1 MKKIHFVLVMLMVSM
16 CSLQG
21 AYAIDIKEPVLNV
34 EEHYDTLVVGKKY
47 FLCNVKT
54 GRFVSFKYVSNGVY
68 DLVAGSHVDSVLSTY
83 NAAAFTFSS
92 QTGGYVQ
99 NGQNGQDYMYKYSKN
114 TRLTTSSKSNWFAKC
129 TDQERKHYTI
139 SYYTDSCY
147 IGFNAGDS
155 LVHTFKK
162 TDDNITWRLLS
173 ADAVWRYRAL
183 KNFYNKLVATTEY
196 HQQFIQ
202 EYIDQYNAL
211 CADPNSTETDINV
224 VSSAL
229 TQALNKLNVVSSDTD
244 VPVWVDGDGSYS
256 PATTSTSHWYNGSV
270 YSSSSSNV
278 NINAHFTTDETSC
291 VYLSLQVS
299 DRKNLNKINIYDN
312 DVLIY
317 TIYGDIM
324 LSSSSSYYRRV
335 FLSVEKGDHNMRVE
349 YLPQSD
355 TKCGCSLFS
364 VSVKQMPQISVSL
377 LEPGSL
383 GTEVLYHVDHLKDV
397 TNLKVKGKMNSD
409 DWLKIDMMTG
419 LMILDLSEADVE
431 AIPASQFENSAYAKI
446 ILPNNLK
453 RIREKAFYEST
464 IIELVIPESVEAIY
478 DNAFAYSIVRTVC
491 MPKLK
496 EVSSYAFDCCYNL
509 ESATFGDSLKVVEDH
524 AFYNCYNLKE
534 THLGESIETIGEA
547 AYNVCKSLERING
560 GIHLPKSLRV
570 IDDYGFAVCS
580 KLNLRLN
587 KGLVSIGRYGINATA
602 IDSLFVPE
610 SLADGFGEVS
620 SSDSYCSSCRKYHGV
635 VYCCAN
641 NMSNLVYIE
650 MPTSYNYF
658 PSTTTSTCSTRG
670 LHFGNCPNVTTLV
683 LKSPTLVGVGNNV
696 DLSSSRVT
704 LRVPEYLVN
713 AYKLDEVWYNYKIE
727 GFKTE
732 MVKEWEINSNLTLY
746 ARDRFKG
753 NPNIKINAGL
763 NILGDEGMD
772 IDTLTLRGGTRFIC
786 HNDDVKINGEL
797 YLDYYTTKN
806 QWNFISLPFNIKV
819 SEIVPTNGA
828 KYAIRY
834 YDGANRALNGTGGNW
849 KNFARTDTIMAG
861 TGFIY
866 QTSLDGYTR
875 FVPMDEEGKQ
885 SVASN
890 KMFVKSL
897 EANPSTYSSHKGWNF
912 IGNPWQ
918 AYFNNH
924 SLNFTAP
931 ITVWNGSTYV
941 AYSLIDDDY
950 AIRPN
955 QSFFV
960 QCPEEINSISFPI
973 TGRQM
978 TSVITNQSGTKQR
991 VPAVGMDNR
1000 QLIDLTIG
1008 MGEQED
1014 RTRVVLN
1021 DGASVGYEMEF
1032 DASKF
1037 FSMDGTVPQVYTLD
1051 ADETPYAIN
1060 ERPVH
1065 DGWVKVGFVAPET
1078 GCYTISLVR
1087 NEAETVYLIDSQT
1100 GITTDLAEGDYNFT
1114 SEAGTWTNRF
1124 KLQMVASQVTSIDE
1138 AKTKEELKVVA
1149 TDGGISVVG
1158 AEGIVVVYSI
1168 DGKKVAEQNVNGQ
1181 AEIVV
1186 AKGTYLVRTS
1196 NGTAKVVVR

>member
-1 MKKIHFVLVMLMVSM
+1 MVF
-16 CSLQG
+16 LPIEKG
-21 AYAIDIKEPVLNV
+21 NHNV
-34 EEHYDTLVVGKKY
+34 RIEYVPLSGKT
-47 FLCNVKT
+47 C
-54 GRFVSFKYVSNGVY
+54 G
-68 DLVAGSHVDSVLSTY
+68 
-83 NAAAFTFSS
+83 
-92 QTGGYVQ
+92 
-99 NGQNGQDYMYKYSKN
+99 
-114 TRLTTSSKSNWFAKC
+114 C
-129 TDQERKHYTI
+129 
-139 SYYTDSCY
+139 
-147 IGFNAGDS
+147 
-155 LVHTFKK
+155 
-162 TDDNITWRLLS
+162 
-173 ADAVWRYRAL
+173 AL
-183 KNFYNKLVATTEY
+183 
-196 HQQFIQ
+196 
-202 EYIDQYNAL
+202 
-211 CADPNSTETDINV
+211 
-224 VSSAL
+224 
-229 TQALNKLNVVSSDTD
+229 
-244 VPVWVDGDGSYS
+244 
-256 PATTSTSHWYNGSV
+256 
-270 YSSSSSNV
+270 
-278 NINAHFTTDETSC
+278 
-291 VYLSLQVS
+291 
-299 DRKNLNKINIYDN
+299 RNIY
-312 DVLIY
+312 V
-317 TIYGDIM
+317 
-324 LSSSSSYYRRV
+324 
-335 FLSVEKGDHNMRVE
+335 
-349 YLPQSD
+349 
-355 TKCGCSLFS
+355 TKS
-364 VSVKQMPQISVSL
+364 PQISVSL

-409 DWLKIDMMTG
+409 DWLKVDMMTG
-419 LMILDLSEADVE
+419 LMILDLSEADVAE
-431 AIPASQFENSAYAKI
+431 IPASQFANKAWAKL

-453 RIREKAFYEST
+453 SIGASAFQNSDITEF
-464 IIELVIPESVEAIY
+464 VIPETIETIGVSAFRSSDIRNIRLPRLREVPG
-478 DNAFAYSIVRTVC
+478 NAF
-491 MPKLK
+491 
-496 EVSSYAFDCCYNL
+496 EQCYNL
-509 ESATFGDSLKVVEDH
+509 ESATFGDSLTAIYGK
-524 AFYNCYNLKE
+524 AFYDCSTLRDVHVGHSLREINSRAFQDCSSLK
-534 THLGESIETIGEA
+534 SI
-547 AYNVCKSLERING
+547 NS
-560 GIHLPKSLRV
+560 GIHLPKSLNT
-570 IDDYGFAVCS
+570 IGYYSFCKCAD
-580 KLNLRLN
+580 LNLRLN
-587 KGLVSIGRYGINATA
+587 EGLTSVGTDAFYGTA

-610 SLADGFGEVS
+610 SLSISGILG
-620 SSDSYCSSCRKYHGV
+620 
-635 VYCCAN
+635 AN
-641 NMSNLVYIE
+641 GLEHLVYVE
-650 MPTSYNYF
+650 LPTSYYYI
-658 PSTTTSTCSTRG
+658 PSSERILSS
-670 LHFGNCPNVTTLV
+670 CPNVNTLV
-683 LKSPTLVGVGNNV
+683 LRSPTLVSGDYRGYVLGENTYKGY
-696 DLSSSRVT
+696 VT

-772 IDTLTLRGGTRFIC
+772 IDTLTLGGGTRFIC

-912 IGNPWQ
+912 VGNPWQ

-931 ITVWNGSTYV
+931 ITVWDGSTYV

-955 QSFFV
+955 QAFFV
-960 QCPEEINSISFPI
+960 QCPEEVNSISFPI

-1087 NEAETVYLIDSQT
+1087 NEAETVYLIDSKT